1 MHTDSPSAGIEVPSS
16 DIIASCIHCGL
27 CLPSCPTYALTGLE
41 KSSPR
46 GRIRLIKSITDGTL
60 DMSRA
65 FVDEMYFCLDCQA
78 CQTICPAGVQ
88 YGALVEAARAQIRRS
103 GRDRLSLKVLR
114 NFLLRGVLSSPS
126 QLRRLAAFGHFQQR
140 FGVLEWISRSRI
152 LPRLLC
158 EFATMFPAI
167 PRHAFDQTT
176 AEVLQ
181 PERPPRFRVGFLTGC
196 VMNVLYP
203 EIHRDSVEVLL
214 FNDCEIFIPKSQ
226 VCCGS
231 LLAHN
236 GDFDGARMLARKN
249 VEAFADSEVDA
260 LVVNSAGCSAFMK
273 EYAHLFQDDAVFAQR
288 AKTLASRTKDVI
300 EYLVEI
306 DFKKPVGRVAKRV
319 TYHEACHLVH
329 SQRISSQ
336 PREILRS
343 IPGLDFVELEE
354 ASWCCGSAGVYNL
367 MRYEDSMKLLERKIG
382 HVRNSGAEIVATA
395 NPGCLLQL
403 QYGAAKFGVPV
414 DVTHVVSLLRR
425 GYEKSY

>member
-1 MHTDSPSAGIEVPSS
+1 
-16 DIIASCIHCGL
+16 
-27 CLPSCPTYALTGLE
+27 
-41 KSSPR
+41 
-46 GRIRLIKSITDGTL
+46 
-60 DMSRA
+60 MSGA

-140 FGVLEWISRSRI
+140 FGVLEWISRLRI
-152 LPRLLC
+152 LPRLLRD
-158 EFATMFPAI
+158 FATMFPAI

-181 PERPPRFRVGFLTGC
+181 PERPPRYRVGFLTGC

-249 VEAFADSEVDA
+249 VEAFEDSEVDA

-273 EYAHLFQDDAVFAQR
+273 EYAHLLQDDPVFAQR
-288 AKTLASRTKDVI
+288 ARVLASKTKDI
-300 EYLVEI
+300 LEYLVEI
-306 DFKKPVGRVAKRV
+306 DFKKPSRQVAKRV

-329 SQRISSQ
+329 SQRISAQ
-336 PREILRS
+336 PREILHS
-343 IPGLDFVELEE
+343 IRGLEFVELEE
-354 ASWCCGSAGVYNL
+354 ASWCCGSAGIYNL
-367 MRYEDSMKLLERKIG
+367 VRYEDSMKLLERKMRHIQNTKADL
-382 HVRNSGAEIVATA
+382 VCTA

-403 QYGAAKFGVPV
+403 RLGELKYRVQSEPV
-414 DVTHVVSLLRR
+414 HVVSLLNRA
-425 GYEKSY
+425 YKKSC